1 MYYDYDN
8 TEYTKYTD
16 DNWFKILSLW
26 NDFQERTDYNPH
38 PISIK
43 RQAIYYLRK
52 KINRKVTRSDLRRL
66 SAKIKKMKNSADK
79 EEKARGAKLA
89 QELQRVFKCNQ

>member
-1 MYYDYDN
+1 MYHEQN
-8 TEYTKYTD
+8 FTKYTD
-16 DNWFKILSLW
+16 DNWFQILSLW
-26 NDFQERTDYNPH
+26 NDFQERTEYDPH

-79 EEKARGAKLA
+79 EEKARGAKLT